1 MYKKILLIIPFLIL
15 STNSFSQNDIEV
27 LEPSYIKSVS
37 LHAKKVNSFV
47 PVIRLG
53 EKLHF
58 SFDDLEAD
66 EKEYTYKLTHCSAN
80 WEVTNMNSTEFID
93 GFNDN
98 IFRNYENSFNTYQN
112 YTHYELQ
119 IPNKNTQIKIS
130 GNYIISI
137 LNEDEDVVFTR
148 RFIVYQQKVDVG
160 VSIHKARKVKDIDTK
175 QNVEMVINYPNLKI
189 NNPSEE
195 IQVAIYKNHDW
206 NSFINNLKPQYYRG
220 TQLIYK
226 YGDETTFFGG
236 NEFLNFDTKDYRSNN
251 NNIRRVQLKDVY
263 ETRLY
268 ADHSRG
274 LKSYTHYPDINGN
287 FFIRSINVENT
298 KIEGDYTKVHYIYKP
313 LEKIS
318 NDKDLY
324 VYGAFNNWQFT
335 NDNKLTLTNNGYYE
349 TDILQKQG
357 FYNYTYVTLDKD
369 FNIDNTIE
377 GTHYQTENEYAVFV
391 YYKRF
396 GSKYDEVIGYGVGSS
411 VNLQN

>member
-1 MYKKILLIIPFLIL
+1 MYKKILLIITFLIL
-15 STNSFSQNDIEV
+15 STNLFSQNDIEV

-47 PVIRLG
+47 PVVRLD

-58 SFDDLEAD
+58 SFDDLEGD

-274 LKSYTHYPDINGN
+274 LRSYTHYPDINGN

>member
-1 MYKKILLIIPFLIL
+1 MYKKNLLIIPFLIL
-15 STNSFSQNDIEV
+15 STNLFSQNDIEV

-130 GNYIISI
+130 GNYMISI
-137 LNEDEDVVFTR
+137 LNEDEEVVFTR

-274 LKSYTHYPDINGN
+274 LRSYTHYPDINGN